1 MAVRLNAFDVLE
13 MLEDDDFGLPEEE
26 DSDYEGEGIQ
36 GYLPEVAIDDLEEEE
51 EAEFNDR
58 DRAVL
63 APPESHFGLQEGP
76 VDHSPSKSTI

>member
-51 EAEFNDR
+51 AEFNN
-58 DRAVL
+58 
-63 APPESHFGLQEGP
+63 
-76 VDHSPSKSTI
+76 